1 MSKISEAKKLTVE
14 ALRQMLY
21 FSSSFDDAGILV
33 VWKNLLEVAF
43 VEVSKQ
49 LLERDYATDKKGIED
64 KKSDG
69 KVLRKGQR
77 RGSVLRERKQGQNKR
92 GGKEKEEVNN

>member
-1 MSKISEAKKLTVE
+1 MTCHSEAKKLTEE

-21 FSSSFDDAGILV
+21 FTSSFDDAGILI
-33 VWKNLLEVAF
+33 VWKDLLEVAF

-49 LLERDYATDKKGIED
+49 VFERDYATYEKGIKD

-77 RGSVLRERKQGQNKR
+77 RGSVLRKRKQGQNKR
-92 GGKEKEEVNN
+92 R

>member
-1 MSKISEAKKLTVE
+1 MSEISEAKKLTIE
-14 ALRQMLY
+14 ALRQMSY
-21 FSSSFDDAGILV
+21 FTSSFDDAGILV
-33 VWKNLLEVAF
+33 IWKDLLEVAF

-49 LLERDYATDKKGIED
+49 LFERDYAAYKKGIED

-77 RGSVLRERKQGQNKR
+77 RGGVLRKRKQGQNKGR
-92 GGKEKEEVNN
+92 